1 MPALAFRLHLACLL
15 TALVHGQTGVRLT
28 RIPELVRL
36 PAAAGSNLLLEAEVD
51 ATATE
56 VWLATDMASRDRIP
70 LTTAGERRWQL
81 NLADPRL
88 AAMLPAGR
96 DGGELFVFATLGG
109 TTQKSAA
116 VAWSRSKV
124 HDGKVLCLV
133 RTKAGTT
140 TAVASDG
147 SAWLDAAVTECIELQ
162 GVASRQAAVVAR
174 LGDRE
179 LPLQRRGDS
188 GVWVLDL
195 DASLREH
202 LNAAATIEI
211 EAKLGAASTVFHF
224 AVVPTKLDIAA
235 EGAPLVLLQRRSAT
249 VPGSSDWLRVHIDD
263 ITMGST
269 LLHVTSAD
277 GATVIA
283 PQQLYERDF
292 VELTLADGRYV
303 LVVDK
308 LVNLLVG
315 DDRAELRIRPQQG
328 FVPDRIGQLIRATG
342 NSEDTFV
349 REGKDYTGAEAR
361 QLLVA
366 KLHSHRGPAVTLDEF
381 VDQLA
386 SRSSKTGQQYEVRRR
401 DGGTVTMQQ
410 WLRAKLREI
419 EGKPGPD
426 KK

>member
-1 MPALAFRLHLACLL
+1 
-15 TALVHGQTGVRLT
+15 
-28 RIPELVRL
+28 
-36 PAAAGSNLLLEAEVD
+36 
-51 ATATE
+51 
-56 VWLATDMASRDRIP
+56 
-70 LTTAGERRWQL
+70 
-81 NLADPRL
+81 
-88 AAMLPAGR
+88 
-96 DGGELFVFATLGG
+96 
-109 TTQKSAA
+109 
-116 VAWSRSKV
+116 
-124 HDGKVLCLV
+124 
-133 RTKAGTT
+133 
-140 TAVASDG
+140 
-147 SAWLDAAVTECIELQ
+147 
-162 GVASRQAAVVAR
+162 
-174 LGDRE
+174 
-179 LPLQRRGDS
+179 
-188 GVWVLDL
+188 
-195 DASLREH
+195 
-202 LNAAATIEI
+202 
-211 EAKLGAASTVFHF
+211 
-224 AVVPTKLDIAA
+224 
-235 EGAPLVLLQRRSAT
+235 
-249 VPGSSDWLRVHIDD
+249 
-263 ITMGST
+263 
-269 LLHVTSAD
+269 
-277 GATVIA
+277 VIA

-349 REGKDYTGAEAR
+349 REGKDYTGAEAM